1 MCIYEIHMRKS
12 SQNTYTAQ
20 WFLQAGHSRNCPWP
34 GNRTVTA
41 GQSLLHCPLRPS
53 HSPLPKATVWLVG
66 NHFFSFLDSCILWVE
81 IPKHNSLVLSIF
93 CFCMNSVSHGVCV
106 HYKHFCCVCNRKWD
120 FCICLSLAL
129 ADNERDEYTYIHQS
143 GLRAM
148 MESVVLARIW
158 RSKNAYVQLVRYPS
172 QYLIFSS
179 FFTWAILVCVSLI
192 YLICSH

>member
-1 MCIYEIHMRKS
+1 MKYTCGKVHKTHTQLSGFYKLDTLVTVLGQEIEQCQQGRAS
-12 SQNTYTAQ
+12 CSVPS
-20 WFLQAGHSRNCPWP
+20 GHHTVPFRRQLSR
-34 GNRTVTA
+34 
-41 GQSLLHCPLRPS
+41 
-53 HSPLPKATVWLVG
+53 LVG

-81 IPKHNSLVLSIF
+81 ILKHNSLVLSIF